1 MQEGLFKAK
10 MSVKGQLVIP
20 KNFRHAYGF
29 REGDDVILVPRREG
43 LLIRPVGPER
53 AVLRGLL
60 KGLDVDVEECEKILE
75 EARRSLVRM
84 RV

>member
-1 MQEGLFKAK
+1 VQEGLFKAK

-29 REGDDVILVPRREG
+29 REGDDVILVPRQEG
-43 LLIRPVGPER
+43 LLIRPLGPER
-53 AVLRGLL
+53 STLRGLL
-60 KGLDVDVEECEKILE
+60 KGLDVDVDECKKILE
-75 EARRSLVRM
+75 EARRSLSRM